1 MSEASRTQLVMVGSS
16 AGGIEALSEL
26 VSKLPEDFPA
36 PIVSAQHL
44 DPKRESHLQPILVNR
59 SALPVRTVS
68 YEEPLENG
76 VIFVVPANNHINI
89 TDSHIGMRSNME
101 GRPKPSVGAR
111 GRMLFR
117 NEVFHWRFG
126 DGTVGSQEGGTRL
139 GDFVPLNEGGEP
151 LPTEEMPQVR
161 ASREEA
167 FETRFATR
175 GEDGSLYLFE
185 ARAHPFP
192 GDETGGG
199 GVIRQIREG

>member
-16 AGGIEALSEL
+16 TGGIEALSKL

-44 DPKRESHLQPILVNR
+44 DPKRESHLQPILANR

-101 GRPKPSVGAR
+101 GRPKPSVDAR

-117 NEVFHWRFG
+117 NKVFHWRFG
-126 DGTVGSQEGGTRL
+126 NGTVGSQEGGTRL
-139 GDFVPLNEGGEP
+139 GDFVPLNEGGES

-161 ASREEA
+161 ASRGEA
-167 FETRFATR
+167 FETRFATGGR
-175 GEDGSLYLFE
+175 TALCASSK
-185 ARAHPFP
+185 P
-192 GDETGGG
+192 GPTPSPATKLGAAA
-199 GVIRQIREG
+199 